1 MRWGFWGWLVAN
13 YVFGILL
20 IIGIRLRAHFDKR
33 EMLTSCNVNSKS
45 VVDKV
50 LFAVMVVVGPMA
62 WPLLLWFLIEEC
74 LNRGKNSVTESLS
87 PQFECRNEY
96 LKKVVSVAEVEAQ
109 NMIFDPLNKV
119 PALPFGHLNSGWRK
133 FVEEAQPDEE
143 IWEFQI
149 GSGQP
154 VGKWDE
160 PAKGTRTG
168 IARTK
173 AHNIVAEFVFER
185 D

>member
-1 MRWGFWGWLVAN
+1 MAWGVSEWFVAY
-13 YVFGILL
+13 YVFGALL
-20 IIGIRLRAHFDKR
+20 VIGIRLRAYFQDR
-33 EMLTSCNVNSKS
+33 ERFTSWKEGCKS
-45 VVDKV
+45 FGGKV
-50 LFAVMVVVGPMA
+50 LFAAVVVVGPLA
-62 WPLLLWFLIEEC
+62 WPLLLWFLIEEY
-74 LNRGKNSVTESLS
+74 LKRDENSVTEPSG
-87 PQFECRNEY
+87 PEFECRKEY
-96 LKKVVSVAEVEAQ
+96 LKKAMSFIEIESQ

-149 GSGQP
+149 RPGQP
-154 VGKWDE
+154 VGKWDD

-168 IARTK
+168 IARIK